1 MAAQHPTP
9 SPGEWLYQA
18 LLGALK
24 GRGIKFEEWCR
35 SHDLQST
42 RVRAYAF
49 GINAGPQSAAVLEEL
64 IDDAGRDIVLAL
76 YHHRLREKAAEFDRW
91 AA

>member
-1 MAAQHPTP
+1 MSIQPTP
-9 SPGEWLYQA
+9 SPGQWLYQA
-18 LLGALK
+18 LVGALK

-35 SHDLQST
+35 QNKMSSQ
-42 RVRAYAF
+42 RVRQYAF
-49 GINAGPQSAAVLEEL
+49 GINAGPDSTATLEKL

-76 YHHRLREKAAEFDRW
+76 YHHRLREKVAEFDRW